1 MNQRGWQYKILN
13 LFLALM
19 MTVSGMSTLLPAH
32 PVAAAGELTLTI
44 VAAPNLVVDS
54 NALSPST
61 YAPKVATVIGKIC
74 NTTASAIDNVTAY
87 IGNYNGGV
95 NSTPGIYPT
104 RTNPNIGGLTYQGT
118 YAFTHLGGTAD
129 ASRFIGPVPAHTCV
143 YQYWSFEYPHLAVNA
158 ADGATIPTWG
168 VSVKPDDD
176 LSLSFD
182 MWVLGGGY
190 SANASH
196 TMTMRNEISAMAN
209 KIKPNG
215 NPPGQWF
222 NTDASTVY
230 PGQIITTNGVDYR
243 LGNINQGFDNDGDGV
258 PDYNA
263 WLQPFGDPAYDPSC
277 FRLIGATGVLTV
289 TRGAGNPDLI
299 IPIDNNLYFTNIPSD
314 NTDVRGRVYYQFLAL
329 GGPCTVPISPYQE
342 VASGSD
348 NEKFNG
354 DYGTG
359 VPALMSYEPEV
370 IVDKTGDAMVAELG
384 VITYQMPFYNDSV
397 NAAAGLTL
405 SSGGAYAPLTIQ
417 DLVPAGL
424 QYLCG
429 SAQVT
434 DRTPTDLGYAIRYSK
449 DSGATWGT
457 ETGTWATCSTPG
469 TAVSPDAGKRIAL
482 RFELTEP
489 LPKKTGTPAPG
500 ATATFRARVPGTY
513 TSGGGSPLVENCAAA
528 RFGDG
533 APFAEECA
541 STLVQGTGSIGDRVW
556 ADENRDA
563 NQTGEN
569 GISGIKVSL
578 YYDKNGDGKLDSGD
592 VWLKDQDTSGTG
604 TSNYNFTQLPAG
616 KYIVK
621 VDTTDGDLPTGYGP
635 TTATT
640 IAVTLTA
647 GQTYPDAD
655 FGFGPSLRVDKHLD
669 SLTPAYVGETVT
681 FHVDLVNR
689 LPGDGSANGFCIY
702 NVWAGAASTGSA
714 PKDFTDVTNA
724 VGAPNLNYAVGDFAK
739 GSNKELIGSSYS
751 NGGRT
756 SGISKVEVLAN
767 VYFDAFLTDDDLT
780 VTVNGTTGP
789 WSTLFT
795 ETELNAYAPA
805 EAKKGNLVREIPGT
819 SAPGGSWDWSDFAAL
834 SINFAAT
841 KLGNSDKSK
850 IYVDALGFRVTTTDA
865 SCGNG
870 DTTIAVLP
878 LTDSYDSTSLTFLS
892 ADPAP
897 TTQSDNGATGTL
909 YWENLGPLYAGGTR
923 SIVINFT
930 AKATVAD
937 PGTTNTGSVTGAR
950 FSSGRS
956 VNDASDT
963 ASVSVGASGSLGGVI
978 WADKDDSGWSGAA
991 PTGTGYNTGDTFI
1004 PGTQVDLYMCVNSTT
1019 QLPIPLSAASGSA
1032 TCASVGGYWKLVKTT
1047 YTDLSGAY
1055 SFSGLRDGFYNVKV
1069 VESTLPAGFNQTTS
1083 RRAEPDADNTAG
1095 RGDGVTC
1102 GAGGAG
1108 CDGAWYAGTEKL
1120 TDIDNINNGAT
1131 GDTASSKIS
1140 FGYQDNG
1147 DNQGTVI
1154 GYVWH
1159 DVSGNGAWNTGEPPI
1174 ADITVQLCSD
1184 ADCTT
1189 VIQTTTTDAQG
1200 RYAFGNVA
1208 PGNYYVRVTP
1218 PNGMSQSGDPDSTLD
1233 NKTTSAFA
1241 VTANSVSGPYNFG
1254 YTGGYTIGDTV
1265 YTDWNGNGAQNTGEE
1280 GLGGV
1285 KVRLYR
1291 DLNANGVVDTGDTL
1305 LATRDTLYTLIAGGL
1320 DINNDGVI
1328 SGTDDKTLLN
1338 GYRIIDGKVDIN
1350 GDGVITDADDGTF
1363 AGYPVL
1369 NGLIDHDNDGDA
1381 SENAS
1386 LLGFYQFTGLP
1397 GNGADYLVMVDA
1409 GTVPAGIVQ
1418 TADRDSTK
1426 DNKTVVALTNAS
1438 VDDADFGYQPRGYSS
1453 IGDTV
1458 WNDANANGIQETTE
1472 SGINGV
1478 TVALYQ
1484 DQDGN
1489 GVLDFEDALVATTLT
1504 GIAIK
1509 DGYLDLDGDGTIADT
1524 DDDSPALLGIR
1535 VMDGKLDMN
1544 NDGVVTSADTGTF
1557 AGYPVIGGLL
1567 DMNRNSAITTDDDGT
1582 LNGLYQFRNLAAGT
1596 YIVDIPAS
1604 NFSSGQP
1611 LASLQQTYDQD
1622 SATSRDNRDQVTL
1635 GANENY
1641 VLGDF
1646 GYTSSAIGDLVWQ
1659 DNNGDGVRQSNE
1671 PGIPNVLVELY
1682 LDTDNNGI
1690 PDGTAIVTA
1699 TTDAN
1704 GLYLFG
1710 GLSANNYLVKV
1721 ADSNFQSGGALYQY
1735 TQTYDPNAY
1744 NTLTPGDPSCLAT
1757 GATLC
1762 DNTGW
1767 LKGVTAPDST
1777 FFHGLQLGQNDLSQD
1792 FGYKQPTRTLGDTL
1806 WIDGNGNNVRDAG
1819 EEGIPYV
1826 TVQLCAST
1834 DPTCASPLKTTETD
1848 ENGNYTFAGLE
1859 NNTPYYVKVLTTD
1872 LDFPAGLAPTYD
1884 LDGAGTQNITE
1895 VAVSTTDR
1903 YDVDF
1908 GYRFYGTNSIHGTAW
1923 YDADQ
1928 GGQTGGIGD
1937 IDAGETL
1944 RYGNVPVY
1952 LWSCVNGCG
1961 GTDDILVA
1969 STTTAA
1975 DGTYAFPNLANGTYQ
1990 VSLNDNAS
1998 TVAGMIST
2006 TGTSYSGVTLSESA
2020 AAQRDFGFF
2029 AMIDY
2034 DDLPDSYGTTVA
2046 NNGAGHILGGPTLGP
2061 NSGTTISSES
2071 NGQADPAASADTYD
2085 DGIILGASAWTA
2097 GTTVAF
2103 TAKVNGANGYLVGWF
2118 DWNGDSKFGSSE
2130 MVTFG
2135 NMSNGDNSLSLKIP
2149 ADAASS
2155 GSYIYM
2161 RFRLYDETTL
2171 VSISPTGLAQG
2182 GEVEG
2187 YRHSWTPTAV
2197 DLVRFEAAMQDNA
2210 VLLIWET
2217 AQELDNL
2224 GFNLYRST
2232 TPAGPWTQVN
2242 AEFIPAQNPG
2252 ATFGAV
2258 YEVLDPDVEPGTT
2271 LYYRLE
2277 DVDIHGASTFHGPI
2291 PITPGQPSA
2300 ATVTGFT
2307 AHNASRL
2314 SLGLLLTAALT
2325 LVIKRRR

>member
-13 LFLALM
+13 LFLALI
-19 MTVSGMSTLLPAH
+19 MTMGGMSALLPAR

-74 NTTASAIDNVTAY
+74 NTTTSAIDDVTAY
-87 IGNYNGGV
+87 IGDYNGGV
-95 NSTPGIYPT
+95 NSTPGTYPA
-104 RTNPNIGGLTYQGT
+104 RTNPTIGGLTYQGT
-118 YAFTHLGGTAD
+118 YAFTHLGGAAD
-129 ASRFIGPVPAHTCV
+129 ASRFVGSVPAHTCV
-143 YQYWSFEYPHLAVNA
+143 YQYWSFEYPHLAINA
-158 ADGATIPTWG
+158 ANGATIPTWG

-182 MWVLGGGY
+182 MWVRGGGY

-215 NPPGQWF
+215 NPPGEWF

-230 PGQIITTNGVDYR
+230 PGQIITTNGIDYR
-243 LGNINQGFDNDGDGV
+243 LGNINQGFDNNGDGV

-289 TRGAGNPDLI
+289 TRGGGNPDLI
-299 IPIDNNLYFTNIPSD
+299 IPIDNSLYFTNIPSD

-359 VPALMSYEPEV
+359 VPALMTYEPEV
-370 IVDKTGDAMVAELG
+370 IVDKTGDAMVAEPG
-384 VITYQMPFYNDSV
+384 TITYSMPFYNNSDQAS
-397 NAAAGLTL
+397 AGLTL
-405 SSGGAYAPLTIQ
+405 SSGGVYAPLTIQ

-429 SAQVT
+429 SANVIN
-434 DRTPTDLGYAIRYSK
+434 RTPNTLGYVIRYSK
-449 DSGATWGT
+449 DSGATWGS
-457 ETGTWATCSTPG
+457 ETATWAACSTPG

-489 LPKKTGTPAPG
+489 LPKKTGSPAPG
-500 ATATFRARVPGTY
+500 ATATFQAQVPGTY
-513 TSGGGSPLVENCAAA
+513 TSGGGSPLVENCAKAS
-528 RFGDG
+528 FGDG

-541 STLVQGTGSIGDRVW
+541 STLVEGTGSIGDRVW
-556 ADENRDA
+556 QDENRDG
-563 NQTGEN
+563 NQTGEL

-578 YYDKNGDGKLDSGD
+578 YYDKNGDGKLDNGD

-681 FHVDLVNR
+681 FHIDLVNR

-702 NVWAGAASTGSA
+702 NVWAGAASTGSP
-714 PKDFTDVTNA
+714 PKDFANVANA
-724 VGAPNLNYAVGDFAK
+724 VGAPNLNYAVGDFAN
-739 GSNKELIGSSYS
+739 GSNKELVGSSYS
-751 NGGRT
+751 SGGRT

-805 EAKKGNLVREIPGT
+805 EAKKGNLVREIPAA

-841 KLGNSDKSK
+841 KSGGADTSK

-878 LTDSYDSTSLTFLS
+878 LTDTYDSTKLTFLS

-897 TTQSDNGATGTL
+897 TTQSDNGSTGTL
-909 YWENLGPLYAGGTR
+909 TWENLGPLYAGGTR
-923 SIVINFT
+923 SIVVNFT
-930 AKATVAD
+930 AKATIAD
-937 PGTTNTGSVTGAR
+937 PGTTNTASVTGAR

-963 ASVSVGASGSLGGVI
+963 ASVPINTSYSISGYTWVDANGN
-978 WADKDDSGWSGAA
+978 GWSGTTGYDTIPTTDQALSNVKMDLYVCA
-991 PTGTGYNTGDTFI
+991 NADGTPIAQATSRNSTCGSVAGESWKPVKSTYTNSNGYYLFDGLRPGYYNVQANGTALPTG
-1004 PGTQVDLYMCVNSTT
+1004 MTT
-1019 QLPIPLSAASGSA
+1019 R
-1032 TCASVGGYWKLVKTT
+1032 T
-1047 YTDLSGAY
+1047 
-1055 SFSGLRDGFYNVKV
+1055 
-1069 VESTLPAGFNQTTS
+1069 
-1083 RRAEPDADNTAG
+1083 AE
-1095 RGDGVTC
+1095 
-1102 GAGGAG
+1102 
-1108 CDGAWYAGTEKL
+1108 
-1120 TDIDNINNGAT
+1120 AT
-1131 GDTASSKIS
+1131 GDANGAGAAGGNGEWNDRATVVKSLHYLGSSTS
-1140 FGYQDNG
+1140 RTMVNFGYRNAT
-1147 DNQGTVI
+1147 NGTVT
-1154 GYVWH
+1154 GYVWQ
-1159 DVSGNGAWNTGEPPI
+1159 DSDKDNVWDSGEMPI
-1174 ADITVQLCSD
+1174 PGVTATLYRCDPNPST
-1184 ADCTT
+1184 CTAVT
-1189 VIQTTTTDAQG
+1189 NTTTDNNGYYQ
-1200 RYAFGNVA
+1200 FSNVTPTTGNQTYKV
-1208 PGNYYVRVTP
+1208 VITP
-1218 PNGMSQSGDPDSTLD
+1218 PNGMAQSGDPDGGACYGGASCDSQTTTTFTL
-1233 NKTTSAFA
+1233 AA
-1241 VTANSVSGPYNFG
+1241 GAARGPYYFG

-1305 LATRDTLYTLIAGGL
+1305 LATRDTLYTLIAGSL

-1328 SGTDDKTLLN
+1328 SETDDKTLLN

-1350 GDGVITDADDGTF
+1350 GDGFITDADDGTF

-1369 NGLIDHDNDGDA
+1369 NGLIDHDSDGDT

-1386 LLGFYQFTGLP
+1386 LLGFYQFTNLP
-1397 GNGADYLVMVDA
+1397 GNGADYLVMVDP
-1409 GTVPAGIVQ
+1409 GTLPAGYTQ

-1426 DNKTVVALTNAS
+1426 DNKTVVKLTNAS

-1458 WNDANANGIQETTE
+1458 WNDANANGVQETTE
-1472 SGINGV
+1472 NGINGV

-1484 DQDGN
+1484 DQDGD
-1489 GVLDFEDALVATTLT
+1489 GVLDPEDALVATTLT
-1504 GIAIK
+1504 GIAVK
-1509 DGYLDLDGDGTIADT
+1509 DGYLDLDGDGTIADA

-1567 DMNRNSAITTDDDGT
+1567 DMNRNGAVSTDDDGT

-1611 LASLQQTYDQD
+1611 LASLLQTYDQD
-1622 SATSRDNRDQVTL
+1622 SATVRNNQDAVTL

-1646 GYTSSAIGDLVWQ
+1646 GYTSSAIGDLIWQ
-1659 DNNGDGVRQSNE
+1659 DNNGDGIRQSNE
-1671 PGIPNVLVELY
+1671 PGIQNVRVELY
-1682 LDTDNNGI
+1682 LDANNDGT
-1690 PDGTAIVTA
+1690 PDGTAIATT

-1710 GLSANNYLVKV
+1710 GLGPNNYLVKV

-1744 NTLTPGDPSCLAT
+1744 NTLTPGTPSCLAA

-1767 LKGVTAPDST
+1767 LKGITAPDNT
-1777 FFHGLQLGQNDLSQD
+1777 FFPGLQLGQNDLSQD
-1792 FGYKQPTRTLGDTL
+1792 FGYKPPTRTLGDTL

-1819 EEGIPYV
+1819 EEGLPYV

-1834 DPTCASPLKTTETD
+1834 DPTCATPLQTTDTD
-1848 ENGNYTFAGLE
+1848 ENGNYTFAGLA
-1859 NNTPYYVKVLTTD
+1859 NNTTCYVKVLTTD
-1872 LDFPAGLAPTYD
+1872 PDFPAGLTPTYD
-1884 LDGAGTQNITE
+1884 LDGADTQNITA
-1895 VAVSTTDR
+1895 VAMGTTDR

-1908 GYRFYGTNSIHGTAW
+1908 GYRFYGANRIHGTAW
-1923 YDADQ
+1923 YDADK
-1928 GGQTGGIGD
+1928 GGQTSGIGD
-1937 IDAGETL
+1937 IDDDEKL

-1975 DGTYAFPNLANGTYQ
+1975 DGTYAFPDLANGTYR
-1990 VSLNDNAS
+1990 VSLNGNAS
-1998 TVAGMIST
+1998 AVAGMTST
-2006 TGTSYSGVTLSESA
+2006 TGTSYSGVTLSGGTV
-2020 AAQRDFGFF
+2020 AQRDFGFF

-2046 NNGAGHILGGPTLGP
+2046 NNGAGHVLGGPTLGP

-2071 NGQADPAASADTYD
+2071 NGQPGPGASSDTYD

-2118 DWNGDSKFGSSE
+2118 DWNGDGKFDSSE
-2130 MVTFG
+2130 RVTFG
-2135 NMSNGDNSLSLKIP
+2135 NMSNGDNALSLKVP
-2149 ADAASS
+2149 ADAVSS
-2155 GSYIYM
+2155 GSYVYM
-2161 RFRLYDETTL
+2161 RFRLYDKTTL

-2197 DLVRFEAAMQDNA
+2197 DLVRFEAAVQDHA
-2210 VLLIWET
+2210 VLLTWET

-2224 GFNLYRST
+2224 GFNLYRGESA
-2232 TPAGPWTQVN
+2232 AGPWTRLN
-2242 AEFIPAQNPG
+2242 AELIPAQHPG
-2252 ATFGAV
+2252 ATFGAT
-2258 YEVLDPDVEPGTT
+2258 YTWLDEGMTPGAT
-2271 LYYRLE
+2271 YFYRLE
-2277 DVDIHGASTFHGPI
+2277 DVNVYGASTFHGPI
-2291 PITPGQPSA
+2291 SITAGQPSA

-2307 AHNASRL
+2307 AHNASGL
-2314 SLGLLLTAALT
+2314 SLGLLLAAALT